1 MSPNTI
7 PSCVTYIKQCDH
19 LHQLMFIVFTVQPLV
34 CCNKNDMEEVG
45 HDSVSDIS
53 ERNKGTVNFS
63 YSISEKEF
71 WARYQKLSVGRFFRT
86 DNARESVFLKNIIVA
101 L

>member
-1 MSPNTI
+1 M
-7 PSCVTYIKQCDH
+7 
-19 LHQLMFIVFTVQPLV
+19 IVYRIFP
-34 CCNKNDMEEVG
+34 KG
-45 HDSVSDIS
+45 I
-53 ERNKGTVNFS
+53 KGTVNFS